1 MVGHQLRLAHKIDT
15 HKGDVSDKPL
25 LKNSVQLLDLHC
37 WVVTIA
43 MRIREDAQAVSPVSC
58 STMLSLVVEERVGVV
73 GLHTKSVTGAS
84 SLVKTH
90 VDFVDLNV
98 DIIRHKDLTSVDHV
112 LGVKRVV
119 CVGRPVSVSA
129 NMTRVVR
136 SVLLDHVR
144 LDVHVGRTS
153 SVAV

>member
-1 MVGHQLRLAHKIDT
+1 MADHQPRPTHNIDT
-15 HKGDVSDKPL
+15 HKGDIANQSL
-25 LKNSVQLLDLHC
+25 LQDAVQLLDLHC

-43 MRIREDAQAVSPVSC
+43 MRIREDAQTVSPVSC
-58 STMLSLVVEERVGVV
+58 SPVLRLVVEERVGVV
-73 GLHTKSVTGAS
+73 WLDAESVTGAS

-90 VDFVDLNV
+90 VDFVNLNV
-98 DIIRHKDLTSVDHV
+98 DIVGHKDLTSVDHV

-136 SVLLDHVR
+136 SV
-144 LDVHVGRTS
+144 
-153 SVAV
+153 